1 MKEVKSRICCWLLC
15 CLAAGCA
22 DRDASPADDAP
33 RNPAACGVSL
43 NLAFSVD
50 GSAPD
55 ASGTGEAPGFDS
67 ENAIRNLY
75 VFTEVSGRRTAYPF
89 RHVLLDEDGTTGRK
103 TAVLELPVDVR
114 EVGEMSLYLGA
125 NLDDRQAEAFCDGNK
140 AYTLD
145 GTETPYNYN
154 VVESF
159 APGVA
164 TDGGASSLRTDIAM
178 FCTQGRK
185 ARPVVG
191 EDGERVV
198 VEAEFELRRLV
209 AKVLVTC
216 REDDGHS
223 GYAPLKEGGSLATN
237 GGWIRLEDV

>member
-22 DRDASPADDAP
+22 DRDTSPADDAP

-43 NLAFSVD
+43 SLAFSVD
-50 GSAPD
+50 GSGPD

-125 NLDDRQAEAFCDGNK
+125 NLDDRQAEAF
-140 AYTLD
+140 
-145 GTETPYNYN
+145 
-154 VVESF
+154 
-159 APGVA
+159 
-164 TDGGASSLRTDIAM
+164 
-178 FCTQGRK
+178 
-185 ARPVVG
+185 
-191 EDGERVV
+191 
-198 VEAEFELRRLV
+198 
-209 AKVLVTC
+209 
-216 REDDGHS
+216 
-223 GYAPLKEGGSLATN
+223 
-237 GGWIRLEDV
+237 

>member
-1 MKEVKSRICCWLLC
+1 M
-15 CLAAGCA
+15 
-22 DRDASPADDAP
+22 SP
-33 RNPAACGVSL
+33 
-43 NLAFSVD
+43 
-50 GSAPD
+50 
-55 ASGTGEAPGFDS
+55 
-67 ENAIRNLY
+67 
-75 VFTEVSGRRTAYPF
+75 
-89 RHVLLDEDGTTGRK
+89 
-103 TAVLELPVDVR
+103 
-114 EVGEMSLYLGA
+114 YLGA

-164 TDGGASSLRTDIAM
+164 TAGGASSLRTDIAM
-178 FCTQGRK
+178 FCTQGQT

-223 GYAPLKEGGSLATN
+223 GHAPLKEGGSLATN
-237 GGWIRLEDV
+237 GGWIRLEDVHFLVNSLNKSSSSWKKEDEDPNNDLTFYPGREGRYDGSKTSKDFVGAGTRPAGSG

>member
-1 MKEVKSRICCWLLC
+1 MRGLPEPCFLRGR
-15 CLAAGCA
+15 AAG
-22 DRDASPADDAP
+22 
-33 RNPAACGVSL
+33 
-43 NLAFSVD
+43 
-50 GSAPD
+50 PD

-164 TDGGASSLRTDIAM
+164 TAGGASSLRTDIAM
-178 FCTQGRK
+178 FCTQGQT
-185 ARPVVG
+185 AG
-191 EDGERVV
+191 
-198 VEAEFELRRLV
+198 RRGRRRG
-209 AKVLVTC
+209 AG
-216 REDDGHS
+216 RRRS
-223 GYAPLKEGGSLATN
+223 
-237 GGWIRLEDV
+237 